1 MQKKIRYEISQII
14 QRFLPEV
21 ETQGGLSG
29 HQRSILKL
37 MSLCKTSALGGHKE
51 RCDQCHYTRIH
62 YNSCGNRNCPSCQ
75 AVNKE
80 KWIYDRQYDL
90 LPVKYYHCVFT
101 IPSEL
106 YIYFKYNKKPLYDLL
121 FRSARQTL
129 LAFGQDPKHGIAGKI
144 GAICILHTWT
154 QQMTYHPHLHCIVPA
169 GGLTR
174 EGKWKHTKSKGD
186 FLFPVRAMSR
196 LFRGKLMAEL
206 HLMFKKG
213 KLTMTT
219 LMANQ
224 YRQVKDR
231 LYKKEWVVYAEK
243 AFGGPDQ
250 VLEYLGRYT
259 HKICISNF
267 RILKITNTHV
277 TFKYLDRKA
286 NKQQTKTIN
295 GTDFIRLFAQ
305 HILPKGFVRIRHI
318 GILASRVKKI
328 DLDKARKCLGAP
340 APPPKVKMTTREFI
354 LLTTG
359 KDPYI
364 CPCCGQGEMI
374 ITEIL
379 PPIRGSPINKP
390 IIRFIAKGR
399 KVNLQGSL

>member
-1 MQKKIRYEISQII
+1 MQVKTRYEISQII
-14 QRFLPEV
+14 QRFLPQV

-51 RCDQCHYTRIH
+51 RCDHCHYTRIH

-80 KWIYDRQYDL
+80 KWIYDRQNDL

-121 FRSARQTL
+121 FRSVRQTL

-154 QQMTYHPHLHCIVPA
+154 QQMTYHPHIHCIIPA
-169 GGLTR
+169 GGLTKDGR
-174 EGKWKHTKSKGD
+174 WKHTKSKGD

-206 HLMFKKG
+206 HQLYQDG
-213 KLTMTT
+213 NLAMTFS
-219 LMANQ
+219 MRNQ

-231 LYKKEWVVYAEK
+231 LYKKDWVVYAKK

-250 VLEYLGRYT
+250 VLEYLGRYS

-267 RILKITNTHV
+267 RILKITTTHV
-277 TFKYLDRKA
+277 TFRYLDRKA
-286 NKQQTKTIN
+286 NKQQTKSIN
-295 GTDFIRLFAQ
+295 GADFIRLFAQ

-318 GILASRVKKI
+318 GILASRVKKT
-328 DLDKARKCLGAP
+328 DLDKARKYLGALS
-340 APPPKVKMTTREFI
+340 PPPKVKMTTREFI

-359 KDPYI
+359 KDPYL

-379 PPIRGSPINKP
+379 PPIRGSPTNKP
-390 IIRFIAKGR
+390 IIRFIANGR
-399 KVNLQGSL
+399 KVNLQGGL